1 MKFDVTIGEIILVRL
16 SRELVLCQYE
26 RAVDKQIVCLYN
38 KKLLRV
44 RQSNIVL
51 LTRFVP
57 KSDDELK
64 TFIND
69 CQNLAKTIDVES
81 IWEVLENQNKPFS
94 LSEITDLY
102 FSKSS
107 DSICNT
113 AMAILLDKDKYYFK
127 SYDQKYLPSRHSEVE
142 KIKNS
147 HKKSIEAEKTITC
160 LLTAM
165 SQNVLP
171 EKLTSSQKIFLTHLK
186 QYAIHGED
194 YKNKHV
200 IKPFFLKLKSDKS
213 IQHTVFDLLVAT
225 NIFNKHEPVELQKIG
240 GINSPDI
247 SWISEIDSEIST
259 LLNSNRLNLAKTDIV
274 TIDDQDTKERD
285 DAFSVKETDK
295 KFEIGIHIADPS
307 TLINP
312 DGLLD
317 KSARYNVSSI
327 YLPEKTIPMLPGQFI
342 KEFGSLD
349 PSKTRPG
356 LSLIIK
362 TDLNYKIECWRIVP
376 SIITTTKAI
385 TYEEASLAL
394 KHTDNSDYQMMS
406 HLWNFSKKQM
416 CLRKQNGA
424 IDLQT
429 QEMNIKVSS
438 ESEIEISVLN
448 SRTDSRVMVSELM
461 ILFNSLAAKFFVKN
475 DIPAIY
481 RHQPSPSIYDD
492 SDFDLQ
498 QASQNEISKNY
509 HLIRKLPKTK
519 LTGEPLPHYSL
530 GLQSYVQITSP
541 LRRYSDMLLQRQ
553 IVHFLCYG
561 KFLYSQENLET
572 LAFGSYSRIKD
583 IRYVERE
590 RQRYW
595 LIKYL
600 ENILNAGDS
609 SMDRLCYTAVVLEKS
624 NYGMKS
630 LVQILEFAFRQRINL
645 PSYCQ
650 IGDEISLNLVSVN
663 TWNRTARFQFKT
675 S

>member
-1 MKFDVTIGEIILVRL
+1 LKFDITIGEIILVRL
-16 SRELVLCQYE
+16 ARELVLCQYE
-26 RAVDKQIVCLYN
+26 RAIDKQVVCSYN
-38 KKLLRV
+38 KKSLRV

-69 CQNLAKTIDVES
+69 CQNLAETIDVES
-81 IWEVLENQNKPFS
+81 IWEILESQNKSFT
-94 LSEITDLY
+94 LNDITDLY
-102 FSKSS
+102 FSKPS

-113 AMAILLDKDKYYFK
+113 AMAILLDRDKYYFK
-127 SYDQKYLPSRHSEVE
+127 FYDYKYLPNKHSEVE
-142 KIKNS
+142 KIKDL
-147 HKKSIEAEKTITC
+147 HQKSLETEKSITC
-160 LLTAM
+160 LLKTM
-165 SQNVLP
+165 FQNILP
-171 EKLTSSQKIFLTHLK
+171 EKLTSSQKTFLTHLK

-194 YKNKHV
+194 YKNKHI

-225 NIFNKHEPVELQKIG
+225 NIFNEHEPVELQKIG
-240 GINSPDI
+240 GTNSPDS
-247 SWISEIDSEIST
+247 SWVSEIDSRIST
-259 LLNSNRLNLAKTDIV
+259 LLNSNRLNVAKTDII

-285 DAFSVKETDK
+285 DAFSVKKDDK
-295 KFEIGIHIADPS
+295 KFEFGIHIADS
-307 TLINP
+307 TTLINP
-312 DGLLD
+312 DSLLD
-317 KSARYNVSSI
+317 KSARYNGSSI
-327 YLPEKTIPMLPGQFI
+327 YLPEKTIPMLPSKFI
-342 KEFGSLD
+342 TEFGSLD
-349 PSKTRPG
+349 PSKSRPA
-356 LSLIIK
+356 LSLLIK

-376 SIITTTKAI
+376 SVISTAKSM
-385 TYEEASLAL
+385 TYEEASFAL
-394 KHTDNSDYQMMS
+394 KHTENSDYQMMS
-406 HLWNFSKKQM
+406 HLLNFSKKQM

-424 IDLQT
+424 VDLQT
-429 QEMNIKVSS
+429 QEMNTKVTS
-438 ESEIEISVLN
+438 ESEIEITVLN

-461 ILFNSLAAKFFVKN
+461 ILFNSLAAKFFVEN

-481 RHQPSPSIYDD
+481 RHQPSPNLYDD

-498 QASQNEISKNY
+498 HASKNEISKNY
-509 HLIRKLPKTK
+509 HLVRNLPKTK

-530 GLQSYVQITSP
+530 GLQSYLQITSP

-553 IVHFLCYG
+553 IVHFICYG

-572 LAFGSYSRIKD
+572 LAFGTYSRIKD

-600 ENILNAGDS
+600 ENILNSKDS
-609 SMDRLCYTAVVLEKS
+609 SMQHLCYTAIVLEKN
-624 NYGMKS
+624 NYGTKS
-630 LVQILEFAFRQRINL
+630 LVQIVEFAFRQRINL

-650 IGDEISLNLVSVN
+650 IGDEISLNLASVN